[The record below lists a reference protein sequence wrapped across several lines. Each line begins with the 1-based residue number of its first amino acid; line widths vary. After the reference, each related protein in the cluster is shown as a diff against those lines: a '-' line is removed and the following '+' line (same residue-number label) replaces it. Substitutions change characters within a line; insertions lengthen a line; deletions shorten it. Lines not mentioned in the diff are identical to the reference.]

1 MSLFQQ
7 SVLRQYTGHFNKDDL
22 ANKYQLFKNH
32 FHNPE
37 IQENI
42 LNAKEEE
49 YQEGFVRDLF
59 VNVLGYTLNPQP
71 NYNFVLEKKTEADS
85 TKSDGAIIKSGKVVG
100 ILELKDTYTTDLG
113 KVEKQAFG
121 YKHRHPDCTYV
132 ITSNFQK
139 LRFYINDAVE
149 FIEFNLFTL
158 TEEEFEL
165 LYTCLEYQNIF
176 KDLPALIKR
185 SSLSQEASITKKLY
199 ADYSQFKRDLFNN
212 IVAQNPQYNKLELFK
227 KTQKL
232 LDRFLFILF
241 AEDRVLVPP
250 NSVREII
257 KQWETLK
264 ELDSYEPLFNRFR
277 KYFGYLNTGHEG
289 KHHEI
294 FAYNGGLFAPDEILD
309 SISIDDKI
317 LFAGTKKLSDYDFE
331 SEVDVNILG
340 HIFEHSLTEIE
351 EVQAELEGTAVEKA
365 KTKRK
370 KDGVF
375 YTPRYITK
383 YIVENT
389 VGELCRLKKE
399 ELNITDDEFA
409 YRKIKKSRE
418 SKLKKLDDYRSWL
431 FQLTICDPACG
442 SGAFLNQALEFLI
455 AEHGYI
461 DELKSKLFGD
471 AMTLSDV
478 ESTILENNLFGVDI
492 NEEAVEIAKLSLWLR
507 TAQKGRK
514 LNDLSK
520 NIKCG
525 NSLID
530 DPAIAGDKAF
540 NWQQEFK
547 SIFENGGF
555 DIIIGNPP
563 YLRVQGLRE
572 NFEKESL
579 FYEHYYKTATGRFDI
594 YVLFI
599 EKGIGLIKANGQV
612 SFILPH
618 KFMISDF
625 GIGVRDLLIS
635 NKNLYSIISFG
646 SEMVFEEASTYTCII
661 KCTTQN
667 KEILYSQI
675 KPIQLFDSIQ
685 PEIIPYSILSKE
697 KWNMQSKEGN
707 NLFRKLN
714 SQPYKAK
721 DIFENIS
728 QGAVSVGDEL
738 FLLKGKIFQDKFFGF
753 SEKTGNHVELEALL
767 MKPLLKGD
775 DVKKYEPPLASYY
788 IIYPHFEKNGK
799 TYPYEEDDMRQKF
812 PLAYSYFLPFKEE
825 LIEKKIR
832 YKTNPR
838 CWYSLHRSREISL
851 FEQEKLVT
859 PETSFGTNM
868 SIDLNCL
875 YHNTQIYSFI
885 KKRDLN
891 IDYKFLLS
899 ILNSTLLWFYLKN
912 TGNILRGGFFRFK
925 TSFLEPFPIPDYNNI
940 DQLPFIQKADIMLS
954 KNKELQETK
963 QQILKLLQVKYE
975 NVTITKKLQDWPSL
989 DFKDFLK
996 ELTKQ
1001 KIKISLAEQ
1010 TEWMQHFETEKAK
1023 ANAIQELISATD
1035 KEIDQMVYT
1044 LYGLTKEEIKIVEG
1058 L

>member
-1 MSLFQQ
+1 MPLFQQ
-7 SVLRQYTGHFNKDDL
+7 SVLRQYITSFNKDDL
-22 ANKYQLFKNH
+22 KNKYQLFKDH

-85 TKSDGAIIKSGKVVG
+85 TKSDGAILKSGKVVG

-165 LYTCLEYQNIF
+165 LYTCLNYDNIF
-176 KDLPALIKR
+176 KDLPALIKK

-241 AEDRVLVPP
+241 AEDRLLVPP

-289 KHHEI
+289 KNHEI

-309 SISIDDKI
+309 SIIIDDKI
-317 LFAGTKKLSDYDFE
+317 LFTGTKKLSDYDFE

-351 EVQAELEGTAVEKA
+351 EVQAELEGTAVEKT

-409 YRKIKKSRE
+409 YRKRKDARE
-418 SKLKKLDDYRSWL
+418 TKLKKLDDYRTWL

-442 SGAFLNQALEFLI
+442 SGAFLNQALDFLI

-461 DELKSKLFGD
+461 DELRAKLFGD
-471 AMTLSDV
+471 AMALSDV
-478 ESTILENNLFGVDI
+478 ETTILENNLFGVDI
-492 NEEAVEIAKLSLWLR
+492 NDEAIEIARLSLWLR

-530 DPAIAGDKAF
+530 DPAVAGDKAF

-547 SIFENGGF
+547 YIFENGGF
-555 DIIIGNPP
+555 DVVIGNPP
-563 YLRVQGLRE
+563 YVTGNTLDSSNELIRKKFV
-572 NFEKESL
+572 
-579 FYEHYYKTATGRFDI
+579 TAQYQLDLYI
-594 YVLFI
+594 LFI
-599 EKGIGLIKANGQV
+599 EKGVTLIKNAGFL
-612 SFILPH
+612 SFITPNSWL
-618 KFMISDF
+618 
-625 GIGVRDLLIS
+625 
-635 NKNLYSIISFG
+635 KNLMMSACRKFLLD
-646 SEMVFEEASTYTCII
+646 
-661 KCTTQN
+661 TT
-667 KEILYSQI
+667 KIFQI
-675 KPIQLFDSIQ
+675 VP
-685 PEIIPYSILSKE
+685 
-697 KWNMQSKEGN
+697 
-707 NLFRKLN
+707 NL
-714 SQPYKAK
+714 P
-721 DIFENIS
+721 DIFED
-728 QGAVSVGDEL
+728 VSVDSLIFVLTKKAKEYDGTKIIE
-738 FLLKGKIFQDKFFGF
+738 FNKGNF
-753 SEKTGNHVELEALL
+753 SEKHFLNQDDFRENENFVFSVELNKQL
-767 MKPLLKGD
+767 
-775 DVKKYEPPLASYY
+775 
-788 IIYPHFEKNGK
+788 
-799 TYPYEEDDMRQKF
+799 Q
-812 PLAYSYFLPFKEE
+812 E
-825 LIEKKIR
+825 LIKRMRINTTEVQKILDVTRGINPYDIYTGQTKEVIKEKAYHSDIKKDSTFIPELRGLHVSR
-832 YKTNPR
+832 YNYNWDGKHYISYGDWLAAPRNPKYFTGKR
-838 CWYSLHRSREISL
+838 ILFREILGENFVCTYIDEDFKVDRSL
-851 FEQEKLVT
+851 YIALHVNDDYDCK
-859 PETSFGTNM
+859 
-868 SIDLNCL
+868 
-875 YHNTQIYSFI
+875 FI
-885 KKRDLN
+885 
-891 IDYKFLLS
+891 LS
-899 ILNSTLLWFYLKN
+899 ILASKLMAFY
-912 TGNILRGGFFRFK
+912 FRYVNNEFDALFPKIRVAEFK
-925 TSFLEPFPIPDYNNI
+925 TLPIKVATQAQ
-940 DQLPFIQKADIMLS
+940 QLPFIQKADIMLS
-954 KNKELQETK
+954 KNKELQEAKK
-963 QQILKLLQVKYE
+963 QLLKLLQTKYE
-975 NVTITKKLQDWPSL
+975 SIIVSKKLQDWPTL
-989 DFKDFLK
+989 TFNNFLK

-1001 KIKISLAEQ
+1001 KIKLSLAEQ
-1010 TEWMQHFETEKAK
+1010 TEWMQHFETEKLK

-1044 LYGLTKEEIKIVEG
+1044 LYDLTKEEIKIVEG
-1058 L
+1058 A

>member
-22 ANKYQLFKNH
+22 SNKYQLFKNH

-85 TKSDGAIIKSGKVVG
+85 TKSDGAILVDGKVVG
-100 ILELKDTYTTDLG
+100 VLELKDTYTTELG

-121 YKHRHPDCTYV
+121 YKHRHPNCIYV

-165 LYTCLEYQNIF
+165 LFCCLECQNIL
-176 KDLPALIKR
+176 KGIPALIKE

-241 AEDRVLVPP
+241 AEDRLLVPP

-264 ELDSYEPLFNRFR
+264 ELDSYEPLLNRFR
-277 KYFGYLNTGHEG
+277 KYFEYLNTGHEG

-309 SISIDDKI
+309 SITIDDKI
-317 LFAGTKKLSDYDFE
+317 LFTGTKKLSDYDFE

-351 EVQAELEGTAVEKA
+351 EVQAELEGTAVEKT

-389 VGELCRLKKE
+389 VGELCRQKKE

-409 YRKIKKSRE
+409 YRKRKDARE
-418 SKLKKLDDYRSWL
+418 TKLKKLDDYRTWL

-442 SGAFLNQALEFLI
+442 SGAFLNQALDFLI

-461 DELKSKLFGD
+461 DELRAKLFGD
-471 AMTLSDV
+471 AMALSDV
-478 ESTILENNLFGVDI
+478 ETTILENNLFGVDI
-492 NEEAVEIAKLSLWLR
+492 NDEAIEIARLSLWLR

-530 DPAIAGDKAF
+530 DPAVAGDKAF

-555 DIIIGNPP
+555 DIVIGNPP
-563 YLRVQGLRE
+563 YTYRNAINEEEKKYFKETFNSTEG
-572 NFEKESL
+572 NFDL
-579 FYEHYYKTATGRFDI
+579 YKF
-594 YVLFI
+594 FI
-599 EKGIGLIKANGQV
+599 EKIDSLTRNGSLS
-612 SFILPH
+612 SFIVPNTFLSAH
-618 KFMISDF
+618 
-625 GIGVRDLLIS
+625 
-635 NKNLYSIISFG
+635 
-646 SEMVFEEASTYTCII
+646 TYR
-661 KCTTQN
+661 KLR
-667 KEILYSQI
+667 EILITEFEI
-675 KPIQLFDSIQ
+675 KEFFDLG
-685 PEIIPYSILSKE
+685 LS
-697 KWNMQSKEGN
+697 
-707 NLFRKLN
+707 
-714 SQPYKAK
+714 
-721 DIFENIS
+721 IFENVVVESVMFLIS
-728 QGAVSVGDEL
+728 KTKNSTDGTRIKIQRDRNRY
-738 FLLKGKIFQDKFFGF
+738 FLDF
-753 SEKTGNHVELEALL
+753 
-767 MKPLLKGD
+767 
-775 DVKKYEPPLASYY
+775 
-788 IIYPHFEKNGK
+788 
-799 TYPYEEDDMRQKF
+799 EED
-812 PLAYSYFLPFKEE
+812 Y
-825 LIEKKIR
+825 KINLNK
-832 YKTNPR
+832 YYNTDGTFNIYLSNIHEGIIDR
-838 CWYSLHRSREISL
+838 C
-851 FEQEKLVT
+851 KLD
-859 PETSFGTNM
+859 
-868 SIDLNCL
+868 SIDLGKICYCTVGINTGYIKEEMTSLRKVDSRYHRMLNGKDIGRNFVDWNGEWIMYDSEFVKSKGERGRALPPEYVFTETKILVQRTRRGMKRKLVCYFDSEQYYNLNRLSNIVLKENRYNLKYIYCL
-875 YHNTQIYSFI
+875 LNSELLDYFFNKYFNEYEVKPLHLAKLPIKDIENTQ
-885 KKRDLN
+885 
-891 IDYKFLLS
+891 
-899 ILNSTLLWFYLKN
+899 
-912 TGNILRGGFFRFK
+912 
-925 TSFLEPFPIPDYNNI
+925 
-940 DQLPFIQKADIMLS
+940 QLPFIQKADIMLS
-954 KNKELQETK
+954 KNKELQLAK
-963 QQILKLLQVKYE
+963 QHLLQLLQAKYE
-975 NVTITKKLQDWPSL
+975 SIAFSKKLQDWPTL
-989 DFKDFLK
+989 TFNNFLK

-1001 KIKISLAEQ
+1001 KIKLSLAEQ

-1023 ANAIQELISATD
+1023 ANAIQEVINTTD

-1044 LYGLTKEEIKIVEG
+1044 LYGLTKEEIEIVEG